1 MADNSTPPEQPRV
14 EPEIIPPDRNHGSSH
29 SPWRTTW
36 GPYGSRQA
44 YGTQRVYVTR
54 LGPFGFAV
62 LMLVLAAVVALF
74 FVAIIGVFLL
84 WIPVVALLLAAA
96 ALYRFLRR

>member
-1 MADNSTPPEQPRV
+1 MADNSTPPERPRA

>member
-1 MADNSTPPEQPRV
+1 MADNSTPPERPRA
-14 EPEIIPPDRNHGSSH
+14 EPEIIPPDRNHGSSQ

-36 GPYGSRQA
+36 GPYGSSQA

-62 LMLVLAAVVALF
+62 LMLALAAVVALF
-74 FVAIIGVFLL
+74 FIAIVGMFLL

>member
-1 MADNSTPPEQPRV
+1 MADDANPPERPRA
-14 EPEIIPPDRNHGSSH
+14 EPEIIPPDRSRGAGQP
-29 SPWRTTW
+29 PWRTSW

-62 LMLVLAAVVALF
+62 LMLVLAALVALIF
-74 FVAIIGVFLL
+74 IVIVGAFLL
-84 WIPVVALLLAAA
+84 WIPVVALLVALAGV
-96 ALYRFLRR
+96 YRFLRR